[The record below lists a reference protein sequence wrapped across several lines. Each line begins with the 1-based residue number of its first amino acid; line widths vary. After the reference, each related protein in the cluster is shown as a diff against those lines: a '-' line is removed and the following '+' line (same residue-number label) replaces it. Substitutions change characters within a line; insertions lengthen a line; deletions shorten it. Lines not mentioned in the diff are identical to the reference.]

1 MLLIDDLLIRPFI
14 SLVEIIQN
22 MALDE
27 MYDTEKIRD
36 ELKEN
41 QLLFELGE
49 RSESEYRQTKEKL
62 ETQLKLADE
71 VRSQMSSKVEIKQ

>member
-49 RSESEYRQTKEKL
+49 RSESEYQQTKEKL

-71 VRSQMSSKVEIKQ
+71 IRSQMSSKVEIKQ